1 MIALTAAKQM
11 KGKAVPGTGAFIFLA
26 ARDKNRV
33 QSQLF
38 CLALAKVG

>member
-11 KGKAVPGTGAFIFLA
+11 KGRAVPGTGACIFLA
-26 ARDKNRV
+26 SREKTV

-38 CLALAKVG
+38 CLALAEVG